1 MATFKLGRTT
11 EDLRREL
18 TDILRTMKDPRISGI
33 ISIVKV
39 DLSGDYSHCKVYISS
54 MDGLAAAKEA
64 AKGLN
69 NGAGYVRRE
78 VGQRLRMR
86 RSPEFRFIADDSIQ
100 HSADIARTLHQLG
113 VDRQEETA
121 PEKES
126 EKEE

>member
-1 MATFKLGRTT
+1 MPTFKLGRTT
-11 EDLRREL
+11 EDVRREL
-18 TDILRTMKDPRISGI
+18 TDILRTMKDPRITGM

-69 NGAGYVRRE
+69 NGAGYIRRE
-78 VGQRLRMR
+78 INLRLRLR

-113 VDRQEETA
+113 ADAGEKSDTQGDEE
-121 PEKES
+121 
-126 EKEE
+126 

>member
-86 RSPEFRFIADDSIQ
+86 RSPEFRFGQKTTYI
-100 HSADIARTLHQLG
+100 L
-113 VDRQEETA
+113 
-121 PEKES
+121 
-126 EKEE
+126 

>member
-18 TDILRTMKDPRISGI
+18 TDILRTMKDPRITGM

-64 AKGLN
+64 AKGLQ

-86 RSPEFRFIADDSIQ
+86 RTPEFRFIADDSIQ

-113 VDRQEETA
+113 VDEADSPREDEE
-121 PEKES
+121 
-126 EKEE
+126 